1 MESLRALLRR
11 YIKSAWRRRWYGVA
25 TAWILCGIGWAGI
38 YSLPDQYESTAR
50 MYVDAD
56 AILTPLL
63 KGLAADN
70 SAVTQLD
77 VLQRTLLSGPNL
89 EKLIAKTDLDLQVNG
104 PGERE
109 AMVKALAKQIQV
121 VPQTRNLFTISYRN
135 PVPKTAYDVVQT
147 LLTIFIEG
155 ATGSN
160 RTDMENARRF
170 LEHQIASYEQQLR
183 AAERR
188 RADFRAKYTDM
199 LPAESGGSSSAGLDT
214 ARTNARTLSGQ
225 LLDAI
230 AKRDALKQELST
242 TPPLLV
248 VEKGSSGGG
257 GGGGMSSQ
265 LQKAEQELAELRLR
279 DTEEHPDVI
288 AMRKRIAEM
297 RAGKYPMGGGGGAP
311 AAGAVTRPDGSKSL
325 PNPVYEQ
332 IKIRLIEADSQVVS
346 LQRQSDEANA
356 YKDKL
361 EKVQRDQPGLL
372 AEYANLDRDY
382 NVLRKNYEE
391 LLSRLQSANIAQA
404 ADTQADKVKLQIVD
418 PPQVSRLPVAPN
430 RPLLVAA
437 VLLAG
442 LGAGIA
448 LPIMMSQLDRSFT
461 SVEDLRGIGVPVLGG
476 ISMFGAPPR
485 RERVM
490 AAIRFSAAVLLLIAT
505 FAGIM
510 AQVLQTSANI

>member
-1 MESLRALLRR
+1 MESLRALLRH

-25 TAWILCGIGWAGI
+25 TAWILCGIGWAGV
-38 YSLPDQYESTAR
+38 YFLPNQYESTAR

-104 PGERE
+104 PGDRE
-109 AMVKALAKQIQV
+109 AMVKALSKQIQV

-170 LEHQIASYEQQLR
+170 LEHQISSYEQQLR

-188 RADFRAKYTDM
+188 RADFRAKYSDM
-199 LPAESGGSSSAGLDT
+199 LPAETGGSANAGLDA
-214 ARTNARTLSGQ
+214 ARTNARTLAGQ

-242 TPPLLV
+242 TPAMLV
-248 VEKGSSGGG
+248 AEKGAMGGG
-257 GGGGMSSQ
+257 GGGSSSQ

-279 DTEEHPDVI
+279 DTDEHPDVI

-297 RAGKYPMGGGGGAP
+297 RAGKYPTGGGAP
-311 AAGAVTRPDGSKSL
+311 AAGGTARPDGSKSV

-332 IKIRLIEADSQVVS
+332 IKIRLIEAESQIIS
-346 LQRQSDEANA
+346 LQRQSAEANA

-361 EKVQRDQPGLL
+361 EKIQRDQPGLL

-430 RPLLVAA
+430 RLLLVAA

-461 SVEDLRGIGVPVLGG
+461 SVEDLRSIGVPVLGG

-510 AQVLQTSANI
+510 AQILHTSANI